1 MAFRGEEV
9 DRLPKGTHKESLFS
23 EDGFGSCSLKRPG
36 TGYLADG
43 HRLENGHKSLSYKM
57 YFLWV

>member
-36 TGYLADG
+36 TGYLTDG
-43 HRLENGHKSLSYKM
+43 HRLEIGLKSLS
-57 YFLWV
+57 

>member
-1 MAFRGEEV
+1 MALQDEEV
-9 DRLPKGTHKESLFS
+9 DRLPKGTQEESLFS

-43 HRLENGHKSLSYKM
+43 HRLEIWLKGLSYKM